1 MNCENSN
8 CVNLDITHL
17 VFKNLFLII
26 EMSIEL
32 LYDNEIKK
40 LYEISKMYKHLEDS
54 MEDYEDG
61 LENYNF
67 ENYIEDHFYH
77 NIDNLVLYF
86 EDTDLLDILNKLY
99 ENDNDKLQKVQ
110 ELRDL
115 YVELHTIKCEGEFD
129 GYIDFIGEQNFIMSQ
144 IVFKDILK
152 IAKVDFEIIKKKIFY
167 KNKDGV

>member
-1 MNCENSN
+1 
-8 CVNLDITHL
+8 
-17 VFKNLFLII
+17 
-26 EMSIEL
+26 MSIEL

-40 LYEISKMYKHLEDS
+40 LYEISKMYKHLEEC
-54 MEDYEDG
+54 MEYYEDD

-67 ENYIEDHFYH
+67 ENYIENHFYD

-86 EDTDLLDILNKLY
+86 EDTDLLNLLNKLY

-115 YVELHTIKCEGEFD
+115 YVELHTIKCVGEFD
-129 GYIDFIGEQNFIMSQ
+129 GQIDFIGEQNNIMSQ

-152 IAKVDFEIIKKKIFY
+152 IAKGDFDIIKHLVF
-167 KNKDGV
+167 KNLSYYRDGH